1 MHYDKLRLTENRC
14 HIFLRKLR
22 VHTFQVEYA
31 ENDSDL
37 LRPLRFFSALLR
49 FTEFNRAGS
58 LSPSKVQLGRTLE
71 FCGQNQR
78 GDAPMV
84 EASGL
89 FDDST
94 APKEKLRW
102 GKSRITMITTAAATL
117 HICHLQS
124 IKSVYY
130 FRYTLWF
137 LPIKKSLPGF
147 FCSLRKIAKFE
158 FLIFFIVF
166 PIAHIKRSRNVM
178 VFSGY
183 KSASVSRIFSRV
195 VF

>member
-1 MHYDKLRLTENRC
+1 MLRMTQIYC
-14 HIFLRKLR
+14 
-22 VHTFQVEYA
+22 
-31 ENDSDL
+31 DL
-37 LRPLRFFSALLR
+37 LRFFSALLR
-49 FTEFNRAGS
+49 FTEFNREAS

-124 IKSVYY
+124 IKSVY
-130 FRYTLWF
+130 FRYTPWF
-137 LPIKKSLPGF
+137 LPIKKS
-147 FCSLRKIAKFE
+147 SRV
-158 FLIFFIVF
+158 FLFTAQNCEIWIFDFLHSV